1 MDGPLGRHVVIIFVH
16 LRPRALGVWRRNPG
30 FICFTTNTES
40 NGTSRLNGCRLAY
53 RMNLRL
59 RRSGSEGFCPNAN
72 ITLFDMTS
80 LLEASILVIVQS
92 GARMNCVT
100 AW

>member
-1 MDGPLGRHVVIIFVH
+1 MALWGATRDYLRSPAAARVGRLAAQSGLH
-16 LRPRALGVWRRNPG
+16 LFHYEYREQWD
-30 FICFTTNTES
+30 
-40 NGTSRLNGCRLAY
+40 SRLNGCRLAY

-72 ITLFDMTS
+72 ITFFFDMTS
-80 LLEASILVIVQS
+80 LLEALILGIVQS